1 MIELSKLISVTT
13 GAIDELTM
21 LVASAKKNMSSSQM
35 H

>member
-1 MIELSKLISVTT
+1 MIELSKLILVTT

-21 LVASAKKNMSSSQM
+21 LAASAKMNMSSYQM